1 MLKKTAIAAA
11 TTFAA
16 LSTTLVAPAA
26 QAAPYPRSIDTQCIA
41 VAADSKVGINER
53 VKVKF
58 KWTADGNITPKGRVK
73 YTVTRVRTGT
83 VETGTFWSGAANRVQ
98 KRFFRFKRT
107 GNYYV
112 EFQTQAKASS
122 IFRNCSAS
130 TEKIKV
136 RKKF

>member
-1 MLKKTAIAAA
+1 MKKTAIAAA

-16 LSTTLVAPAA
+16 LGSMLIAPAA
-26 QAAPYPRSIDTQCIA
+26 QAAPYPRSVDTACVA
-41 VAADSKVGINER
+41 VAADSKVGPGDR

-83 VETGTFWSGAANRVQ
+83 VETGTFWSGAANRTQ

>member
-1 MLKKTAIAAA
+1 MKKTAIAA
-11 TTFAA
+11 TTLAA
-16 LSTTLVAPAA
+16 LGSMMIAPAA
-26 QAAPYPRSIDTQCIA
+26 HADPYPRSVDTECVA
-41 VAADSKVGINER
+41 VAADVTVGPGDD

-58 KWTADGNITPKGRVK
+58 KWTADGNLTPKGRVA

-83 VETGTFWSGAANRVQ
+83 VETGSFWSGAANRTQ
-98 KRFFRFKRT
+98 TRIFSFKRT

-112 EFQTQAKASS
+112 EFETKAQTTS

-136 RKKF
+136 RKSF

>member
-1 MLKKTAIAAA
+1 MKKTAIAAA

-16 LSTTLVAPAA
+16 LSTMLIAPAA
-26 QAAPYPRSIDTQCIA
+26 QADPYPRSVDTECVA
-41 VAADSKVGINER
+41 VAADTKVGPGDS

-58 KWTADGNITPKGRVK
+58 KWTADGNITPKGRVS

-83 VETGTFWSGAANRVQ
+83 VESGSFWSGAANRTQ
-98 KRFFRFKRT
+98 TRNFTFERT

-112 EFQTQAKASS
+112 EFQTKAKATS

-136 RKKF
+136 RKRF